1 MKLFCEGG
9 QLARQVV
16 DLLLH
21 LADQVVLLPELLLII
36 LDGSIFLL
44 NLLFLL
50 LNHILYGVSVE
61 FQ

>member
-36 LDGSIFLL
+36 LDGSIFLPDFATL
-44 NLLFLL
+44 
-50 LNHILYGVSVE
+50 
-61 FQ
+61 